1 MELSLWRELLL
12 MTWEL
17 ALRGSSHG
25 LGKVQTQSW
34 GHDGLV
40 LVVAWHTLETQG
52 WRGSRAKEPVGK
64 GLDLLLCEQGLDT
77 LGLTGRACEVCEIP
91 SGRGMKGTAAHGP
104 IQHRTS
110 GRGDF

>member
-1 MELSLWRELLL
+1 MELSLQRELLL

-17 ALRGSSHG
+17 ALRGNSHG

-34 GHDGLV
+34 GHDGIP
-40 LVVAWHTLETQG
+40 WKHRDGEDQG
-52 WRGSRAKEPVGK
+52 PRNLLGK
-64 GLDLLLCEQGLDT
+64 GLDLLLCEHGLLDT

-91 SGRGMKGTAAHGP
+91 SSRVMKGTAAHGP

-110 GRGDF
+110 GQGRGDF

>member
-1 MELSLWRELLL
+1 

-40 LVVAWHTLETQG
+40 LVVPWHTLETQG

-64 GLDLLLCEQGLDT
+64 ELDLLLCEHRLDM
-77 LGLTGRACEVCEIP
+77 LDLTGRACEIFEIP
-91 SGRGMKGTAAHGP
+91 SGRVMKGTAAHGP
-104 IQHRTS
+104 IQHRACGQ